1 MVQIYFLLADRYV
14 HLHCHMLKSVN
25 VPLAY
30 IFQIVVAHNQI
41 YPAVQSVKY
50 FSPFSRA
57 AKTKISQM
65 KNNIILADCIIPV
78 GYDSFIH
85 RFHIL
90 ERPVAEA
97 NDIPMVKMGVRCK
110 EHLAA
115 VKLKVHFFSIYAHH
129 CALIT

>member
-50 FSPFSRA
+50 FRPLSRT

-65 KNNIILADCIIPV
+65 KNNIILTDCIIPV

-97 NDIPMVKMGVRCK
+97 DDIPMVKMGIRCK

-115 VKLKVHFFSIYAHH
+115 VKLKVHFFPIYAHH
-129 CALIT
+129 CTLIT

>member
-25 VPLAY
+25 VTLAY

-41 YPAVQSVKY
+41 YPAVQSVKN
-50 FSPFSRA
+50 FSPLSRT

-65 KNNIILADCIIPV
+65 KNYIILTDCIIPV

-97 NDIPMVKMGVRCK
+97 NDIPMEKMGIRCK
-110 EHLAA
+110 KHLAA
-115 VKLKVHFFSIYAHH
+115 VKLKIHFFSIYVHH

>member
-1 MVQIYFLLADRYV
+1 
-14 HLHCHMLKSVN
+14 
-25 VPLAY
+25 
-30 IFQIVVAHNQI
+30 
-41 YPAVQSVKY
+41 
-50 FSPFSRA
+50 
-57 AKTKISQM
+57 M
-65 KNNIILADCIIPV
+65 KNNIILTDCIIPV

-97 NDIPMVKMGVRCK
+97 DDVPMVKMGVRCK

-129 CALIT
+129 CVVGKFGKDFPTIQLLVRKVQ